1 MKFTSEMAIGLNSA
15 PGATIAL
22 RRLMIRP
29 GPSRGERRSAGLRA
43 CIHFLCLGASAVLTS
58 GCRDDL
64 AAPTQGFIEVS
75 WTEATQVEVLVDG
88 EVVGTDQSEVGPLD
102 AGTYVVSVRRNGYL
116 VSPSERTVQVSPA
129 KRVAAAFTLQ
139 QVEFGSVQLAA
150 EDELTGAAISGAQIF
165 RETSPGN
172 FSDTGQTTPVLLEGL
187 PPGNIRFQ
195 LAKSGF
201 VPSEPFDVE
210 VVLGE
215 EVDASATL
223 GPPRGVLF
231 EMFTY
236 STCPNCP
243 FASDT
248 LRSLRADYPSQVYVV
263 EWHSGASAPLFVL
276 YQARWKTRETYYTQ
290 GSSVGYPATSF
301 AGETELL
308 VGGQVSDLSLY
319 RPKAGDFLVACDN
332 DCPVAM
338 RLEGN
343 ITLAGADLTARVKW
357 RGGTLPGSLRIRFV
371 LLEDHVI
378 VAGNEPDGFDFVSRE
393 IDDQPLTFTLPGE
406 TLTVTASL
414 PVQSWPGTNADP
426 LPYLS
431 AVAFVQSDDSKAIL
445 TASGLP

>member
-1 MKFTSEMAIGLNSA
+1 MNL
-15 PGATIAL
+15 L
-22 RRLMIRP
+22 RRVDVSMGLCTCTIVLPRRSTIRP
-29 GPSRGERRSAGLRA
+29 GPRWGSRPVGLRPFA
-43 CIHFLCLGASAVLTS
+43 FLFSLGASAFLTS
-58 GCRDDL
+58 GCRDDV

-88 EVVGTDQSEVGPLD
+88 EVIGTDQSEVGPLD

-116 VSPSERTVQVSPA
+116 ASPTERTVQVSPA
-129 KRVAAAFTLQ
+129 KRVPAAFTLQ
-139 QVEFGSVQLAA
+139 QVEFGSVQMSAV
-150 EDELTGAAISGAQIF
+150 DELTGAAVSGAQIL

-172 FSDTGQTTPVLLEGL
+172 FVDSGQTTPVLLEGL

-215 EVDASATL
+215 EVAASALL

-243 FASDT
+243 FASDS
-248 LRSLRADYPSQVYVV
+248 LRSLREDFPSQVHVV
-263 EWHSGASAPLFVL
+263 EWHSGASAPPFVL
-276 YQARWKTRETYYTQ
+276 YQARWKTRETYYTG
-290 GSSVGYPATSF
+290 GSPIGYPATSF

-319 RPKAGDFLVACDN
+319 RPKAVEFLAACDN

-357 RGGTLPGSLRIRFV
+357 RGGSLPGNLRIRFV

-393 IDDQPLTFTLPGE
+393 VDDQPLTFALPGE
-406 TLTVTASL
+406 TLTFNTSL